1 MLTSTKLEPGRC
13 RGPLSLQCLS
23 CRLVSITKQQEGLP
37 SEKEDLSCDSM
48 GYLSHQEVSIS
59 FVCR

>member
-13 RGPLSLQCLS
+13 RDPLSLQRLS
-23 CRLVSITKQQEGLP
+23 FRQVSTTTLQEGLP